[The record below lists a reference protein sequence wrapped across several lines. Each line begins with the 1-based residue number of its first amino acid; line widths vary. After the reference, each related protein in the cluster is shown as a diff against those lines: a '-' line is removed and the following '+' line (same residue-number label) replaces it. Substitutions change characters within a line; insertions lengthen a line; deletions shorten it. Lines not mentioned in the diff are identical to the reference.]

1 MPLTTSIDLRL
12 SQPSSDPS
20 AKVINQII
28 LHARAS
34 GIDQSTLARRAGIS
48 QEALSR
54 LKKAG
59 RCRLST
65 ALALAESAGLTH
77 LTLREEQTVR
87 SAAVIAARKLSAGR
101 RKAIE
106 AIHLVRCLAGQ
117 AVSAQYR
124 PHILGF
130 FEELPLELVHDVIL
144 DEALNFAGLA
154 SLASSLGAEGETVDW
169 LQEMANYSLA

>member
-1 MPLTTSIDLRL
+1 MANSSSIDLRL
-12 SQPSSDPS
+12 GEPTSDPA
-20 AKVINQII
+20 AKAINQII
-28 LHARAS
+28 LHARAA

-48 QEALSR
+48 PEALSR

-77 LTLREEQTVR
+77 LELREEQTVR
-87 SAAVIAARKLSAGR
+87 SAAEIAARKLSAGR

-106 AIHLVRCLAGQ
+106 AVRLIRCLAGQ
-117 AVSAQYR
+117 SVSADYK
-124 PHILGF
+124 PHIFGF

-154 SLASSLGAEGETVDW
+154 SLATSLGAEGETVDW
-169 LQEMANYSLA
+169 LEEMANYSLA